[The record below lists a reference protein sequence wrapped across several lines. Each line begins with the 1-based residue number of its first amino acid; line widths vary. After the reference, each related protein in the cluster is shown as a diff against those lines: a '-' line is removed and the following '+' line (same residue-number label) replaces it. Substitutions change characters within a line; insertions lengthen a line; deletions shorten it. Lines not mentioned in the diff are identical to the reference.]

1 MPKMNVNAFLQKDY
15 ENEPSSGSKK
25 QTQNKPNLVRRRRIP
40 KGQNRLP
47 ENLATPHVFMK
58 LQWNWTADYS
68 IIKTYE
74 QR

>member
-1 MPKMNVNAFLQKDY
+1 MNVNLTYNKGLQKKRCFRS
-15 ENEPSSGSKK
+15 PKK
-25 QTQNKPNLVRRRRIP
+25 QTQFKPNLVRRRRIP

-58 LQWNWTADYS
+58 LHWNWTADYS
-68 IIKTYE
+68 IIMTYE